1 MKEVA
6 VELEDVSMHYKKPKQ
21 KINSLKQFIVKKI
34 KREIEYEEFIAL
46 KNISLQVN
54 KGDVLGLIGLN
65 GAGKSTLL
73 KIIAG
78 VQKPTKGK
86 VIVKGNIAP
95 LLELG
100 AGFDPDLTGR
110 ENIYMNGL
118 LLGYDKKFIN
128 EHMQSIIEFAEID
141 EFIESPVKNYSSGM
155 KSRLG
160 FAIATAKT
168 PQVLIV
174 DEVLSVGDG
183 KFKKKSEAKMLDLI
197 QSDTTVLFVSHS
209 IEQVKKICNK
219 VAWLDKGCIKMIGD
233 TEEVCKQYEAYI
245 EN

>member
-1 MKEVA
+1 MDKVA
-6 VELEDVSMHYKKPKQ
+6 IKLDKVSMYYKKPKQ
-21 KINSLKQFIVKKI
+21 KINSLKQFVIKRI
-34 KREIEYEEFIAL
+34 KREMEYEEFIAL
-46 KNISLQVN
+46 KDISFNVN
-54 KGDVLGLIGLN
+54 KGDVIGFIGLN

-78 VQKPTKGK
+78 VQKPTTGQ
-86 VIVKGNIAP
+86 VIVKGNISP

-118 LLGYDKKFIN
+118 ILGYDKKFIN
-128 EHMQSIIEFAEID
+128 QHLQDIIEFAEIG
-141 EFIESPVKNYSSGM
+141 EFIDSPVKNYSSGM

-160 FAIATAKT
+160 FAIATVKT
-168 PQVLIV
+168 PQILIV

-197 QSDTTVLFVSHS
+197 KSDTTVLFVSHS
-209 IEQVKKICNK
+209 LEQVRRICNK
-219 VAWLDKGCIKMIGD
+219 VVWLEQGKIKMMGD
-233 TEEVCKQYEAYI
+233 TEDICDQYEKYI
-245 EN
+245 ES